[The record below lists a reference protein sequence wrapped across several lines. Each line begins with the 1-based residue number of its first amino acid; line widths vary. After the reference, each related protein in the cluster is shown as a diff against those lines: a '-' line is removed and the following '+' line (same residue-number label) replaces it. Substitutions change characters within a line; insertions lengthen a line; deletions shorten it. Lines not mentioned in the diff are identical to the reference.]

1 VQESLTNVVRH
12 AGRVAATVSLRH
24 DSGYLYVDVVN
35 DGAAAPAA
43 FSDGTGAGLAGM
55 RERAAALGG
64 TLDAGP
70 RPGGGFAVHARL
82 PEVAAVPDGGA
93 ADREPATVSQDANPA
108 GRALGLRA
116 RPIEGRL

>member
-12 AGRVAATVSLRH
+12 AGRVAATVSLRQ
-24 DSGYLYVDVVN
+24 DGGYLYVDVVN
-35 DGAAAPAA
+35 DGGSASAV

-70 RPGGGFAVHARL
+70 RSGGGFAVHARL
-82 PEVAAVPDGGA
+82 PLAAAAFIRPGGQRTSPVA
-93 ADREPATVSQDANPA
+93 S
-108 GRALGLRA
+108 
-116 RPIEGRL
+116 RP